1 LDWEQF
7 VSEELTLEQLGW
19 KCFEFNCGCAEIGDF
34 AGSFDL
40 LVAELKKVEE
50 ICKDDKWGL
59 LQATT
64 IASQRNAIAALR
76 QCKFK
81 VVKRFKN
88 PNSGHWVTVWMK
100 LI

>member
-1 LDWEQF
+1 
-7 VSEELTLEQLGW
+7 VSGISWDGFLY
-19 KCFEFNCGCAEIGDF
+19 NCGCAEVGNLY
-34 AGSFDL
+34 GGVEHL
-40 LVAELKKVEE
+40 TAELKETEKL
-50 ICKDDKWGL
+50 CKEDKWGL